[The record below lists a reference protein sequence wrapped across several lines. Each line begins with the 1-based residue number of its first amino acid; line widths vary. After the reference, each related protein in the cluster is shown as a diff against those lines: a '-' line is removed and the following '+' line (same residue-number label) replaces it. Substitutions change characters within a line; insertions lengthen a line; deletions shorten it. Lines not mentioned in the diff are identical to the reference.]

1 MLGGGTFTAQ
11 NKILPGTYIN
21 FVSAASASPELSE
34 RGIATMPLVLDWGPD
49 DEVFEVTP
57 ADFQAHARRLFGYD
71 ADAPELRGLRDF
83 FLTGVRLLYAYKL
96 TSGGTKASCTYGTAK
111 WCGKRGND
119 LKIVIAA
126 NAETPAHYDVR
137 AYLDGA
143 LVDEQMDV
151 ADASALVGCDYI
163 DYDGE
168 ATLAV
173 TAGVSLT
180 GGANGTVNTTAYQA
194 YLDAIEA
201 YSYNVMGAAATDSAV
216 KALLTA
222 FCRRMRDERG
232 AKFQCVLYDYASADY
247 EGVISVMNKPTDTD
261 AADGDLVYWVTGAEA
276 ACPIN
281 RTLLNAVYTGGYTVD
296 TGYTQAQLET
306 AMQSGKLAFH
316 RVGSAIRVLA
326 DVNTLVT
333 DAPTKQREIFGENQS
348 VRVIDQI
355 ANDIASIFN
364 TKYLG
369 TIQNDQDGR
378 ISLWNDIVKH
388 HQSLVD
394 RQALRSFRP
403 EDVTVTQGGA
413 KNSVVVYDA
422 VTLEAAMAKLY
433 MTVTLM

>member
-126 NAETPAHYDVR
+126 NAETPAHFDVR

-143 LVDEQMDV
+143 LVDEQTDI
-151 ADASALVGCDYI
+151 ASAAELADCEYI
-163 DYDGE
+163 VYDKE
-168 ATLAV
+168 TALAA
-173 TAGVSLT
+173 TAGTSLT
-180 GGANGTVNTTAYQA
+180 GGANGAVNSEAYQA
-194 YLDAIEA
+194 YLNKIEA
-201 YSYNVMGAAATDSAV
+201 YAYNVMGAATTDSTV
-216 KALLTA
+216 KMLLTA

-232 AKFQCVLYDYASADY
+232 AKFQCVLYDYAAADY
-247 EGVISVMNKPTDTD
+247 EGVISVMNKPTDED
-261 AADGDLVYWVTGAEA
+261 AEDADLVYWVTGAEA
-276 ACPIN
+276 ACAVN
-281 RTLLNAVYTGGYTVD
+281 RTLLNAVYTGVYKVD
-296 TGYTQAQLET
+296 TGYTQAQLQT

-316 RVGSAIRVLA
+316 RVGSTVRVLA
-326 DVNTLVT
+326 DINSLVT
-333 DAPTKQREIFGENQS
+333 DAPAKQREIFGENQS
-348 VRVIDQI
+348 IRVIDQI
-355 ANDIASIFN
+355 ANDIATIFN

-369 TIQNDQDGR
+369 SIQNDKDGR

-403 EDVTVTQGGA
+403 DDVTVMQGEA

-422 VTLEAAMAKLY
+422 VTLDAAMAKLY